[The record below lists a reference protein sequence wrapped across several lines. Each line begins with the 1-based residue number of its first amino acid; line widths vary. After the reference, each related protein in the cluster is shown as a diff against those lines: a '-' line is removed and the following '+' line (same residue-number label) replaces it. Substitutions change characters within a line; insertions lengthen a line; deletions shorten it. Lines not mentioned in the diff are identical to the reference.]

1 LGSPATDWRRW
12 IGRWGLRRAAA
23 AEQRRRARG
32 KLDGGERMAWSQ
44 PRAAQEASMQPKE
57 GTRHVTELGEVA
69 EERARRRRSGSGRR
83 GSGSGEGVAQRD
95 QHMAREGVVVHR
107 EGLRLTGVRGNRA
120 EHNAHRAAAMADGG
134 GSGRQAC
141 ARGTAGT
148 GLYAREKVGWGR

>member
-1 LGSPATDWRRW
+1 
-12 IGRWGLRRAAA
+12 
-23 AEQRRRARG
+23 
-32 KLDGGERMAWSQ
+32 
-44 PRAAQEASMQPKE
+44 MQPKE

-141 ARGTAGT
+141 A
-148 GLYAREKVGWGR
+148 